1 MAYHHHLG
9 TVVESQRDL
18 NRFLQ
23 ATGRSVGLTL
33 DTGHAALGGIDALAL
48 IRDHPQRVAHVHCKD
63 IRGRVFSRVKSENQ
77 SFLSGVISGMFTV
90 PGDGDLEFAG
100 VMQALAK
107 IGYAAW
113 VIVEAEQDPGVANPK
128 SYASLGLEDSAPR
141 GFGRQFARDGAF
153 MSKLLIQSGTPDA
166 DGCVINITPES
177 AGWRHIGFQ
186 VHRLEGGQELRGGT
200 EDRETCLVVLA
211 GTADIVIDEAHFEG
225 IGHRSSVFDDAAP
238 GAVYAPAGRTY
249 SVAARG
255 RSGVG
260 GVFGAGQGR
269 DARLAPLPPPK

>member
-1 MAYHHHLG
+1 MSATPRLADSGWDEFGRKLTEVADYLAVAGLRMAYHHHLG

-33 DTGHAALGGIDALAL
+33 DTGHAALGGIDPLAL

-77 SFLSGVISGMFTV
+77 SFLNGVISGMFTV

-128 SYASLGLEDSAPR
+128 SYASLGLETLRREASA
-141 GFGRQFARDGAF
+141 A
-153 MSKLLIQSGTPDA
+153 
-166 DGCVINITPES
+166 N
-177 AGWRHIGFQ
+177 
-186 VHRLEGGQELRGGT
+186 LR
-200 EDRETCLVVLA
+200 EME
-211 GTADIVIDEAHFEG
+211 
-225 IGHRSSVFDDAAP
+225 RS
-238 GAVYAPAGRTY
+238 
-249 SVAARG
+249 
-255 RSGVG
+255 
-260 GVFGAGQGR
+260 
-269 DARLAPLPPPK
+269 